1 MYDLD
6 IEFTWWILRVT
17 GIKFVNIIISSCY
30 FLIRGMQS
38 KSFGIVFQVLMFN
51 EMMSL
56 IGH

>member
-6 IEFTWWILRVT
+6 VEFTWWILRVR

-30 FLIRGMQS
+30 FLIRGMQN